1 MSPFLFTDYVYQWLD
16 NALDYG
22 ISESDFWEMTLA
34 EIIRH
39 IESRKRVMKV
49 DAKEKATYYYV
60 LADLIG
66 RSVARI
72 HSSSN
77 QMPPIAEV
85 FPSLFDSEEI
95 EEKLQEKKDE
105 LSVLRFKQFTQS
117 FNRRFNKEVGV
128 NNE

>member
-1 MSPFLFTDYVYQWLD
+1 
-16 NALDYG
+16 
-22 ISESDFWEMTLA
+22 MTLA
-34 EIIRH
+34 EIVRF
-39 IESRKRVMKV
+39 IESRKRVMKI
-49 DAKEKATYYYV
+49 DAKEKATFYYT

-77 QMPPIAEV
+77 QMPKIADV

-105 LSVLRFKQFTQS
+105 LSALRFKQFTQS
-117 FNRRFNKEVGV
+117 FNRKFNKEVGDK
-128 NNE
+128 NE